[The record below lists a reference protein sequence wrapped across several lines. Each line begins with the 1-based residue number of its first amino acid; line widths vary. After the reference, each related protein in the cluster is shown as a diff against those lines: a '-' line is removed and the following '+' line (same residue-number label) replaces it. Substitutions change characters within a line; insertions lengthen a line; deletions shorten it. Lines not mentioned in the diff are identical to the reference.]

1 MVVNGFELPAAF
13 IQLCEAIQQGEAPVE
28 WELKEDVD
36 AYGQP
41 WDPAD
46 LRFICEPERMQGFT
60 ERLSEGYLHENR
72 FQNPGDIEDFTGV
85 ANFVEFAR
93 ATDGDFYVFD
103 FGRDL
108 KEPSVV
114 YWADGHWRRVA
125 PNFDA
130 LMALFVPLGERDRS
144 DEEELPLPGPAGWEP
159 VQVTPRAMLAAWTL
173 RWVVAPESRPFFED
187 LAQDYAGCSPEERRA
202 VEAEV
207 REELE
212 QMGVTDDQWRTHEEL
227 WARLR
232 ATDRSN

>member
-125 PNFDA
+125 PNFTA
-130 LMALFVPLGERDRS
+130 FMELFVPESLPYDPRELLRAWAPKYVLAPR
-144 DEEELPLPGPAGWEP
+144 EENRPIFSLLPG
-159 VQVTPRAMLAAWTL
+159 L
-173 RWVVAPESRPFFED
+173 
-187 LAQDYAGCSPEERRA
+187 YANVHPEERRE

-212 QMGVTDDQWRTHEEL
+212 RQGMTDDQRRRLDEL
-227 WARLR
+227 WERLR
-232 ATDRSN
+232 ASLPS